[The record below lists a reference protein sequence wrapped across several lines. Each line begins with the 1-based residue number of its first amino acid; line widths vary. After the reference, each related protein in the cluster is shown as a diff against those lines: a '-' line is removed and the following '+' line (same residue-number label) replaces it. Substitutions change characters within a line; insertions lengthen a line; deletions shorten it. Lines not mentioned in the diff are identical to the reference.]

1 MDTSPPRGQTR
12 SMTTP
17 DGRASSGLTR
27 TIPALP
33 VGDVPAASAFYR
45 ERLGFAA
52 VHEEPGFAVL
62 VRDDAV
68 VHLWEATDEDW
79 RTRRDLSARPVRS
92 GAESFLAGTASCRI
106 EAADVD
112 ALWEELDGAGVL
124 HPTARGGVSATDF
137 GTREVHA
144 LDRDGNLLTFFHRT
158 GGPAVG

>member
-1 MDTSPPRGQTR
+1 
-12 SMTTP
+12 MTAP
-17 DGRASSGLTR
+17 DGRARAGLTR